1 MGRME
6 CKYIEG
12 TVCSLLRIDGDAL
25 ISEGSNGFDLIRF
38 DSIRWIEFIHMKR
51 SFKKT
56 AAGMFVVDGVDFF
69 VHTYLVEN
77 VFNSAARQ

>member
-1 MGRME
+1 ME

-12 TVCSLLRIDGDAL
+12 MQPS
-25 ISEGSNGFDLIRF
+25 
-38 DSIRWIEFIHMKR
+38 IEFIHMKR

-69 VHTYLVEN
+69 VHMYLVEN
-77 VFNSAARQ
+77 VFFVHMYLVENV

>member
-1 MGRME
+1 ME

-25 ISEGSNGFDLIRF
+25 SSEGSNGF

>member
-6 CKYIEG
+6 RKYIEG
-12 TVCSLLRIDGDAL
+12 MQPSTYRWRCTHLGRIKW
-25 ISEGSNGFDLIRF
+25 IRF

-69 VHTYLVEN
+69 VHTYLLEN
-77 VFNSAARQ
+77 VFNGAARQ